1 MYIEV
6 ETKST
11 ICTPGILRSRFLV
24 GNLQRELEFDGENY
38 SDVLGVDNAST
49 VSASKNPNEVSG

>member
-49 VSASKNPNEVSG
+49 VSASNEVLG

>member
-1 MYIEV
+1 
-6 ETKST
+6 
-11 ICTPGILRSRFLV
+11 LRSRFLV

-49 VSASKNPNEVSG
+49 VSASKNPNEVLG